1 MLGLCNYRSLRLL
14 RICRQK
20 MTHETLARLR
30 AAINQAYLADEDEI
44 IGNLLAGLG
53 TYDPVAVSDCA
64 KTLVNA
70 VRAKSDQQNVIEAF
84 LHEYQL
90 NSGEGIVLMGIAEAL
105 LRIPD
110 NETQDLLLQEK
121 LTHADWQSHLQQS
134 DSFLVNLSTRA
145 LLFTSQFENQVIL
158 SKPHW
163 FPVFDQLLARLGAPL
178 IRTALK
184 QAMQQL
190 AQQFIIADSIQSAVE
205 RSKQNTA
212 YRYSFDMLGEAAL
225 TAADAERYY
234 QSYLS
239 AIAALAE
246 YASSSDIYANP
257 GISIKLSALC
267 PRYEPLQ
274 HSRAVKELTARLL
287 VLANKARAANV
298 SLTVDA
304 EESERLEMSLDIFA
318 SVFTHP
324 DLGGWSGL
332 GLAVQAYQK
341 RALPIIHWLA
351 GLAEFQ
357 KSKIALRLVKGAYW
371 DSEIKRAQE
380 NGLNNYPVFTHKSA
394 TDVSYL
400 ACAQFILSRPDVFYP
415 QFASHNA
422 HTLAAIHQSGKQQH
436 AGYEFQRL
444 HGMGKALYDEIVTGQ
459 NWRNPCRIYAPVGR
473 YQELLPYLIRRLLEN
488 GANTSFINQISHAD
502 IQVEYLLRDP
512 VEMVKASTKKTHIV
526 LPCDLYGERRLNSQG
541 LNLADPEL
549 LQQLQHNLNAL
560 EDKYWQASPLIN
572 GNLYSGEAQIVIN
585 PGDNRV
591 TVGSVIYADKNAI
604 EQAINCASQAFSD
617 WRHCPAATRAD
628 YLQRAAYLLEKHH
641 LDLVSLCIRE
651 GGRTIKDALAEV
663 REAVDFCR
671 YYAQSAL
678 ELFSVPIK
686 LPGPTG
692 EENLLYHYG
701 RGVYVCISPWNFP
714 IAIFIGQITA
724 ALAAGNTVIAK
735 PASQTSLTAMRCI
748 QLLHQAGI
756 PEAVLQFLPASGEMT
771 GQHLLPDPGIAGIA
785 FTGSTKTAQFI
796 NRQLAQYHQNIIPLL
811 AETGGQN
818 VMIADSSALLE
829 QLVQDAVV
837 SAFNSAGQRCSALR
851 VLFVQQEIADKTI
864 GMLVGTMQ
872 ELSIGNPE
880 VYATDIGPVIN
891 HAALAP
897 LTVHLKTMQQ
907 QAQLL
912 YQLPLNDGSQYG
924 SFFPPSLI
932 EINALSQLREEVFG
946 PVLHLIRY
954 RASDLDQVIA
964 AINATGYG
972 LTLGIHSRIEAN
984 IKTIR
989 MGVKVGNI
997 YINRNM
1003 IGAVVGVQPFGG
1015 MGLSGTGPKAGGPNY
1030 LRHFAIEQT
1039 VTTNTAA
1046 IGGNA
1051 SLLAENLH

>member
-1 MLGLCNYRSLRLL
+1 
-14 RICRQK
+14 
-20 MTHETLARLR
+20 MTDETLATLR

-44 IGNLLAGLG
+44 TGKLLAGLG
-53 TYDPVAVSDCA
+53 TYDTEAVSDCA
-64 KTLVNA
+64 KILVKA
-70 VRAKSDQQNVIEAF
+70 VRAKSDRQNVIEAF
-84 LHEYQL
+84 LHEYRL
-90 NSGEGIVLMGIAEAL
+90 NSKEGIVLMGIAEAL

-145 LLFTSQFENQVIL
+145 LLFTSQFEDHVML
-158 SKPHW
+158 SKQHW
-163 FPVFDQLLARLGAPL
+163 FPVFDQLLSRLGAPL

-190 AQQFIIADSIQSAVE
+190 AEQFVIADSIQPAVE
-205 RSKQNTA
+205 RSKLNPA

-225 TAADAERYY
+225 TAADAELYY

-239 AIAALAE
+239 AIETLAE
-246 YASSSDIYANP
+246 HALSSNIYANP

-274 HSRAVKELTARLL
+274 HSRAIKELTASLL
-287 VLANKARAANV
+287 NLANKARAANI

-304 EESERLEMSLDIFA
+304 EESERLDMSLDIFA

-324 DLGGWSGL
+324 DLSGWSGL

-341 RALPIIHWLA
+341 RALPVIRWLA
-351 GLAEFQ
+351 GLAEIQ

-380 NGLNNYPVFTHKSA
+380 NGLDNYPVFTHKSA

-400 ACAQFILSRPDVFYP
+400 ACAQFILSRPEVFYP

-422 HTLAAIHQSGKQQH
+422 HTLAAIHQAGKQH
-436 AGYEFQRL
+436 PDYEFQRL
-444 HGMGKALYDEIVTGQ
+444 HGMGEALYDEIITGQ
-459 NWRNPCRIYAPVGR
+459 NWRTPCRIYAPVGR
-473 YQELLPYLIRRLLEN
+473 YHELLPYLIRRLLEN
-488 GANTSFINQISHAD
+488 SANTSFINQISHAD
-502 IQVEYLLRDP
+502 IPVEDLLCDP
-512 VEMVKASTKKTHIV
+512 VKRVKASAKKSRIV
-526 LPCDLYGERRLNSQG
+526 LPCNLYGEQRLNSQG

-549 LQQLQHNLNAL
+549 LRQLQHDLNVM

-572 GNLYSGEAQIVIN
+572 GKPYAGEAHIVIN
-585 PGDNRV
+585 PGDNRLA
-591 TVGSVIYADKNAI
+591 VGSVIYADKKAI
-604 EQAINCASQAFSD
+604 EQAINGASQAFSD
-617 WRHCPAATRAD
+617 WRHCPAAIRAE
-628 YLQRAAYLLEKHH
+628 YLRQAADLFEKNR

-651 GGRTIKDALAEV
+651 GGRTIKDALAEI
-663 REAVDFCR
+663 REAVDYCR

-678 ELFSVPIK
+678 ELFSVPAK

-714 IAIFIGQITA
+714 IAIFTGQITA

-735 PASQTSLTAMRCI
+735 PASQTSLIAMRCI
-748 QLLHQAGI
+748 QLLHEAGV

-771 GQHLLPDPGIAGIA
+771 GQQLLPDPRVAGIA

-796 NRQLAQYHQNIIPLL
+796 NRQLAEYHQNIIPLL

-818 VMIADSSALLE
+818 VMIADSSALPE
-829 QLVQDAVV
+829 QLVQDVV
-837 SAFNSAGQRCSALR
+837 ISAFNSAGQRCSALR
-851 VLFVQQEIADKTI
+851 VLFVQQEIADKVI
-864 GMLVGTMQ
+864 DMLVGAMQ
-872 ELSIGNPE
+872 ELSIGNPG
-880 VYATDIGPVIN
+880 VYATDIGPVID

-897 LTVHLKTMQQ
+897 LRAHLETMQQ

-912 YQLPLNDGSQYG
+912 YQLTLNDDLPYG

-932 EINALSQLREEVFG
+932 EINALSQLKEEVFG
-946 PVLHLIRY
+946 PILHLIRY
-954 RASDLDQVIA
+954 RAADLDQVIA
-964 AINATGYG
+964 AINTTGYG
-972 LTLGIHSRIEAN
+972 LTLGIHSRIEEN
-984 IKTIR
+984 IQTIR
-989 MGVKVGNI
+989 QGVKVGNI

-1015 MGLSGTGPKAGGPNY
+1015 MGLSGTGPKAGGPDY

>member
-1 MLGLCNYRSLRLL
+1 
-14 RICRQK
+14 
-20 MTHETLARLR
+20 MTHEKNLATLRT
-30 AAINQAYLADEDEI
+30 AINQAYLADEDEI
-44 IGNLLAGLG
+44 TGRLLAGLDI
-53 TYDPVAVSDCA
+53 YDFIAIGDCA
-64 KTLVNA
+64 KTLVNG
-70 VRAKSDQQNVIEAF
+70 VRKKSGRQNVIEAF
-84 LHEYQL
+84 LQEYQL
-90 NSGEGIVLMGIAEAL
+90 NSKEGIVLMGIAEAL

-121 LTHADWQSHLQQS
+121 LTHADWLSHLQQS

-145 LLFTSQFENQVIL
+145 LLFTSQFEDHIML
-158 SKPHW
+158 SGQHW

-178 IRTALK
+178 IRTALR
-184 QAMQQL
+184 QVMQQL
-190 AQQFIIADSIQSAVE
+190 AQQFVIADSIRSAVE
-205 RSKQNTA
+205 RSRQNPA

-234 QSYLS
+234 QSYLA
-239 AIAALAE
+239 AIATLAE
-246 YASSSDIYANP
+246 HATSADIYANP

-274 HSRAVKELTARLL
+274 HSRAVKDLTASLL
-287 VLANKARAANV
+287 KLANTARAANI

-304 EESERLEMSLDIFA
+304 EESERLDMSLEIFA

-324 DLGGWSGL
+324 DLSDWSGL

-351 GLAEFQ
+351 KLAELQ
-357 KSKIALRLVKGAYW
+357 KNKIALRLVKGAYW

-380 NGLNNYPVFTHKSA
+380 NGLANYPVFTHKSA

-400 ACAQFILSRPDVFYP
+400 ACARVILSRPEAFYP

-422 HTLAAIHQSGKQQH
+422 HTLAALQQSGKH
-436 AGYEFQRL
+436 HPGYEFQRL
-444 HGMGKALYDEIVTGQ
+444 HGMGEALYDEIITGQ
-459 NWRNPCRIYAPVGR
+459 NWRIPCRIYAPVGR
-473 YQELLPYLIRRLLEN
+473 YHELLPYLIRRLLEN
-488 GANTSFINQISHAD
+488 GANTSFINQISQAD
-502 IQVEYLLRDP
+502 IPLEDLLCDP
-512 VEMVKASTKKTHIV
+512 VEMVKTSTQKLRIV
-526 LPCDLYGERRLNSQG
+526 LPGNLYGEQRLNSQG

-549 LQQLQHNLNAL
+549 LQQLQRNLDAR
-560 EDKYWQASPLIN
+560 EDNYWQAAPLIN
-572 GNLYSGEAQIVIN
+572 GKSYSGEAQVVIN
-585 PGDNRV
+585 PGDNRN
-591 TVGSVIYADKNAI
+591 TVGSVIYADKKAI
-604 EQAINCASQAFSD
+604 EQAINCASQAFND
-617 WRHCPAATRAD
+617 WRHCPVGTRAD
-628 YLQRAAYLLEKHH
+628 YLQKAADLFEKHR

-663 REAVDFCR
+663 REAVDYCR

-678 ELFSVPIK
+678 ELFSTPLK

-692 EENLLYHYG
+692 EENCLYHYG
-701 RGVYVCISPWNFP
+701 RGVYACISPWNFP
-714 IAIFIGQITA
+714 IAIFTGQIAA

-756 PEAVLQFLPASGEMT
+756 SEAVLQFLPASGEIT
-771 GQHLLPDPGIAGIA
+771 GQQLLPDPAIAGIA
-785 FTGSTKTAQFI
+785 LTGSTKTAQFI
-796 NRQLAQYHQNIIPLL
+796 NRQLAQSHHDLIPLL

-818 VMIADSSALLE
+818 VMIADSSALPE

-851 VLFVQQEIADKTI
+851 VLFVQQEIADKVI
-864 GMLVGTMQ
+864 AMLVGAMQ
-872 ELSIGNPE
+872 ELSIGNPGM
-880 VYATDIGPVIN
+880 YATDIGPVID
-891 HAALAP
+891 HAALVP
-897 LTVHLKTMQQ
+897 LTAHLKTMQH
-907 QAQLL
+907 QARLL
-912 YQLPLNDGSQYG
+912 YQLPLNESLQYG
-924 SFFPPSLI
+924 SFFPPSLL
-932 EINALSQLREEVFG
+932 EINALSQLKEEVFG
-946 PVLHLIRY
+946 PILHVIRF
-954 RASDLDQVIA
+954 RAADLDQVIA

-984 IKTIR
+984 IQTIR

-1051 SLLAENLH
+1051 SLLAENLR